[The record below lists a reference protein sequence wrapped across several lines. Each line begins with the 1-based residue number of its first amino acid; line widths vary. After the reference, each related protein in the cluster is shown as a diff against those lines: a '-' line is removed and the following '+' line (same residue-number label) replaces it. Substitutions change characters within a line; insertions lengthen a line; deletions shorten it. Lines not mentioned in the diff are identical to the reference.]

1 MILETSN
8 GHYFYVEL
16 TVITICSRDVSDQ
29 GQALV
34 LAPVLALAPLRTL
47 NISLLNNKD
56 TAVNSVDNNKARL
69 KSVRRPCTSIP
80 ERITTAGFD
89 IIRRV
94 NVKVGDLL
102 DLGAIGKLRNGG
114 DVEETETGLVVGLV
128 GQTVVDVLVVV
139 NGAGCGL
146 VVTGHGGLFEVLDV
160 PDVGHRKPVL
170 SGRVDSGAVRVDLA
184 LVELI
189 VHDEMGLPHGIQN
202 PTLMSVRGSDIGS
215 ARDDRTSVTET
226 LLVGDIVDGQGI
238 LVVTVTDITAVVLLV
253 GATVHDALSVVC
265 VAVLASTALD
275 VGLGGVLHVD
285 EHWATFTG
293 VISTGSTT
301 RAVSNRVSELFVGNN
316 GVCPT
321 LDTLVDVDKGN
332 VFLDVESLGVL
343 GRKLEDLL

>member
-1 MILETSN
+1 M
-8 GHYFYVEL
+8 
-16 TVITICSRDVSDQ
+16 SDQ

-34 LAPVLALAPLRTL
+34 LAPVLALTPLRTL
-47 NISLLNNKD
+47 NISLLDNKD
-56 TAVNSVDNNKARL
+56 TTVNGVDDNKARL
-69 KSVRRPCTSIP
+69 ESVRRPGTSIP
-80 ERITTAGFD
+80 ERITATGLD

-94 NVKVGDLL
+94 DVKVSDLL
-102 DLGAIGKLRNGG
+102 DLGAVGELWNGG

-160 PDVGHRKPVL
+160 PDVGHREPVL

-202 PTLMSVRGSDIGS
+202 PTLMCVRSPNIGS

-226 LLVGDIVDGQGI
+226 LFVGDVVDGQGI
-238 LVVTVTDITAVVLLV
+238 LVVTVADITAVVLLV
-253 GATVHDALSVVC
+253 GATVDDALSIVC
-265 VAVLASTALD
+265 VAILASTALD
-275 VGLGGVLHVD
+275 VGLSGILHVD
-285 EHWATFTG
+285 EHWSTLTG

-301 RAVSNRVSELFVGNN
+301 GAVSNCVSELFVGNN
-316 GVCPT
+316 GVCSA
-321 LDTLVDVDKGN
+321 LNTLVDVDKGN
-332 VFLDVESLGVL
+332 VLLDVESLRVL
-343 GRKLEDLL
+343 GRKFEYLL